1 MHLYKH
7 ENILLITSILD
18 NLIKGAAGQAIQ
30 NTNIIMGWEEDAG
43 LQLKASTF

>member
-1 MHLYKH
+1 MDYKKKK
-7 ENILLITSILD
+7 IVIISCID
-18 NLIKGAAGQAIQ
+18 NLVKGAAGQAIQ